1 MVGLSFAAEGEYLG
15 MAAKK
20 VVLYFENHVDALH
33 FTLAAGSVMA
43 GENRGRA
50 MNAVNNE
57 LARASRITVTGTLDP
72 QNPAAD
78 ESEPSHC
85 AASSSGTIAPG
96 IN

>member
-1 MVGLSFAAEGEYLG
+1 

-50 MNAVNNE
+50 MTDVISE
-57 LARASRITVTGTLDP
+57 MARASRITVTGTLDP

-78 ESEPSHC
+78 DTI
-85 AASSSGTIAPG
+85 ASQCPACGSGTGASGP
-96 IN
+96 N

>member
-1 MVGLSFAAEGEYLG
+1 

-50 MNAVNNE
+50 MSDVISE
-57 LARASRITVTGTLDP
+57 MARASRITVTGTLDP
-72 QNPAAD
+72 HNPAVDDTDATQC
-78 ESEPSHC
+78 PAC
-85 AASSSGTIAPG
+85 GTGVASGP
-96 IN
+96 N